1 MFIKEKVLSLLCIL
15 ILPPTS
21 GPNSLYTK
29 VKIAEKKIKKRIGAA
44 TQPCFKPVERGIIS
58 GWTVP
63 LYLKF
68 AVEL

>member
-29 VKIAEKKIKKRIGAA
+29 VKIAEKKIKKSQAKARWRKHLRN
-44 TQPCFKPVERGIIS
+44 QELPKK
-58 GWTVP
+58 
-63 LYLKF
+63 LY
-68 AVEL
+68 